1 MSLPIFIG
9 AAGNCKVGRVLQLR
23 RIVTNVSPGGDFE
36 KAKLLRNPDRYVT
49 TRQDRSS
56 YSLFNLET
64 YPSPRGFE

>member
-1 MSLPIFIG
+1 M
-9 AAGNCKVGRVLQLR
+9 QLR